1 MIGMAVVGA
10 ALGAVLFSL
19 IIRIVP
25 PKRSAI
31 VELGQ
36 FYAHYRG
43 PDTPVAQARTAADT
57 QGRIGAWAAHRGRLA
72 RRPCV

>member
-1 MIGMAVVGA
+1 MIGMVVVGA

-19 IIRIVP
+19 IVKIVP

-43 PDTPVAQARTAADT
+43 SDTAAAPARTAAD
-57 QGRIGAWAAHRGRLA
+57 RRGTDRCLG
-72 RRPCV
+72 